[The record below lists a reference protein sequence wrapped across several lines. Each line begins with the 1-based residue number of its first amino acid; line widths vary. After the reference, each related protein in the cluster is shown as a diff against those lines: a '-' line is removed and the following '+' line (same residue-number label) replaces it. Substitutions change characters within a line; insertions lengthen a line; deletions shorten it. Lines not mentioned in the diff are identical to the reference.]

1 MVSRRRE
8 SSRRSKKRSRSR
20 RRRDKG
26 SSPSSPSGS
35 KKEKRQPASGFESKG
50 LPREAVPPKPVIC
63 HTQYVF
69 RPQIPTAGCSC
80 GKVARNLRRRT
91 KPEKRPK
98 NRLVARRALRV
109 KDIQATSRQRMA
121 SPPPAPSPGNKKRDL
136 VVDRLRGRL
145 VERRSSELVAAL
157 ERRHG
162 QNWPRHVLEG
172 GFHADEAMRRMCE
185 AFGLRPELERRV
197 LALAMQQAEAW
208 PSKVPFALSSPSTSD
223 DETISTR
230 CDESAGGRSRSSS
243 FDSEDS
249 LGKALLPGPM
259 LWRASWRLQVLNS
272 GAPQD
277 EDKEEDETQDKEAL
291 EEEEL
296 SRRLREAIA
305 NAERQAGSAQEAPE
319 PEPVREKV
327 QSMKFEESE
336 ICFFIID
343 ESGITEDLYHRKLQ
357 TKDFDGP
364 SGHKARKAS
373 CLWCGED
380 SDAESGAEDDWKD
393 QCDEMEPR
401 SMGQLSMSRAKP
413 AKAAVQSPQ
422 AEDSLAKATATA
434 ATTLSTVAEVNTAGG
449 AYRVIP
455 TPGNLIGGLM
465 GRGGTTITAI
475 RKNHPGVTIKVNQPQ
490 GNALAQIIITGD
502 PKMVPSAEVAVCEA
516 LMSGPGPAGAR
527 GVRLEPS
534 GHGRMR
540 LPGNKLLCFAEV
552 CAECRSVPGEEVKR
566 KAPRQAKSKPASK
579 EAEREG
585 SAFNNSVFLSSVATD
600 ADKAEPPLLE

>member
-1 MVSRRRE
+1 M
-8 SSRRSKKRSRSR
+8 
-20 RRRDKG
+20 
-26 SSPSSPSGS
+26 
-35 KKEKRQPASGFESKG
+35 
-50 LPREAVPPKPVIC
+50 
-63 HTQYVF
+63 YVF

-243 FDSEDS
+243 FDSEVDATHSEGEDS

-393 QCDEMEPR
+393 QCDEMAEL
-401 SMGQLSMSRAKP
+401 MGQQR
-413 AKAAVQSPQ
+413 Q
-422 AEDSLAKATATA
+422 
-434 ATTLSTVAEVNTAGG
+434 
-449 AYRVIP
+449 
-455 TPGNLIGGLM
+455 
-465 GRGGTTITAI
+465 
-475 RKNHPGVTIKVNQPQ
+475 
-490 GNALAQIIITGD
+490 
-502 PKMVPSAEVAVCEA
+502 MV
-516 LMSGPGPAGAR
+516 LWSG
-527 GVRLEPS
+527 S
-534 GHGRMR
+534 W
-540 LPGNKLLCFAEV
+540 
-552 CAECRSVPGEEVKR
+552 
-566 KAPRQAKSKPASK
+566 
-579 EAEREG
+579 
-585 SAFNNSVFLSSVATD
+585 
-600 ADKAEPPLLE
+600 